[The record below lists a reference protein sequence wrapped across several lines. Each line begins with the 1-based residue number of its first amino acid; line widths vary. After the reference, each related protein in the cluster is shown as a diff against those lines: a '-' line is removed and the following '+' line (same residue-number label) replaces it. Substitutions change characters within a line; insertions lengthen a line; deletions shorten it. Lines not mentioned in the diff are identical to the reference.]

1 MKRFGLISLAFFLLA
16 GCTILGPDRPANYM
30 VFFSSRNTELSAEA
44 RAIVDQAAAAIR
56 ATHPDSVMIAAG
68 VADGEKLKLAQ
79 TRFDVVRNAL
89 IADGVDAE
97 LIAHTA
103 MVDTALEVGATGD
116 QRVEIKLVPKPAS

>member
-1 MKRFGLISLAFFLLA
+1 LAPLLTGLVLLA
-16 GCTILGPDRPANYM
+16 GCTILGHDRPANYM
-30 VFFSSRNTELSAEA
+30 VFFSSSNTELSAEA
-44 RAIVDQAAAAIR
+44 RAVVDQAAATIR

-79 TRFDVVRNAL
+79 IRFDVVRNAL

-116 QRVEIKLVPKPAS
+116 QRVEIKLVSKPAS